1 MEKLKIYGTIGPA
14 CADRKIMEEMFKA
27 GMTGMRLNLSHV
39 DLSDCIEWLEEF
51 HWAAAN
57 TGIIPELLIDM
68 KGPELRI
75 GKLQEPVLLENNT
88 VVDTKRLL
96 FPDIVYPYLKKG
108 THILLDDGNLLIEIS
123 DDEGKQAKVLRGG
136 KLTSSKSIAI
146 EGVSV
151 PSPTLTEAD
160 MNNLKEAYKYAV
172 TGIMQPFVRN
182 AEDLKNVREAL
193 DSTGNEKLKIF
204 AKIENQAGVDQIHDL
219 LPHCDEII
227 IARGDLGNA
236 VGLTRLPS
244 VQHYLEK
251 VCQEHNKPYMV
262 VTQMLHSMHN
272 NAVPTRAEVSDIYHA
287 VYNGASSIMLTGE
300 TAAGKYPIEAMR
312 YFVDT
317 AKEALKD
324 RESGY

>member
-1 MEKLKIYGTIGPA
+1 
-14 CADRKIMEEMFKA
+14 MFRA

-39 DLSDCIEWLEEF
+39 NLSDCTEWLEEF

-57 TGIIPELLIDM
+57 TGVIPELLIDM

-75 GKLQEPVLLENNT
+75 GKLKEPVWLEEGSQI
-88 VVDTKRLL
+88 DAEQLL
-96 FPDIVYPYLKKG
+96 FPKIVYPYLTEG
-108 THILLDDGNLLIEIS
+108 REVLLDDGNLLLRVVDGS
-123 DDEGKQAKVLRGG
+123 KLKVIRGG
-136 KLTSSKSIAI
+136 ELKSSKSVALS
-146 EGVSV
+146 GVSV

-160 MNNLKEAYKYAV
+160 MNNLREAYKYAV

-182 AEDLKNVREAL
+182 AQDLKNVREAL
-193 DSTGNEKLKIF
+193 KQTGNETLKIF
-204 AKIENQAGVDQIHDL
+204 AKIENMAGVEQIYDL
-219 LPHCDEII
+219 VDHCDEII

-236 VGLTRLPS
+236 AGLTKLPS

-251 VCQEHNKPYMV
+251 VCHEKNKPYMV
-262 VTQMLHSMHN
+262 VTQMLQSMHN

-300 TAAGKYPIEAMR
+300 TAAGKYPVEAMR
-312 YFVDT
+312 YFVKT
-317 AKEALKD
+317 AKMALND

>member
-1 MEKLKIYGTIGPA
+1 
-14 CADRKIMEEMFKA
+14 MEEMFKA

-57 TGIIPELLIDM
+57 SDIIPELLIDM

-75 GKLQEPVLLENNT
+75 GKLKEPVILKEGSLIGAK
-88 VVDTKRLL
+88 DLL
-96 FPDIVYPYLKKG
+96 FPEIVYPYLKEG
-108 THILLDDGNLLIEIS
+108 REILLDDGNLLLRVE
-123 DDEGKQAKVLRGG
+123 DEKESKMKVIRGG
-136 KLTSSKSIAI
+136 ELKSSKSIALN
-146 EGVSV
+146 GVSV

-160 MNNLKEAYKYAV
+160 MNNLREAYKYAV
-172 TGIMQPFVRN
+172 TGIMQPFVRD
-182 AEDLKNVREAL
+182 AQDLKNVREAL
-193 DSTGNEKLKIF
+193 KQTGNEELKIF
-204 AKIENQAGVDQIHDL
+204 AKIENMAGVEQIYDL
-219 LPHCDEII
+219 IDHCDEII

-236 VGLTRLPS
+236 SGLTKLPS
-244 VQHYLEK
+244 IQHYLEK
-251 VCQEHNKPYMV
+251 VCHEKNKPYMV
-262 VTQMLHSMHN
+262 VTQMLNSMQN

-300 TAAGKYPIEAMR
+300 TAAGKYPVEAIR